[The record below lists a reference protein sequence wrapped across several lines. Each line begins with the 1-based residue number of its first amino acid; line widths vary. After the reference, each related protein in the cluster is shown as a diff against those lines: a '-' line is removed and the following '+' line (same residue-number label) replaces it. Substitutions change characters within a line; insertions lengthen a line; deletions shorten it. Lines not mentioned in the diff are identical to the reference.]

1 MQIFFFWT
9 INFFFLQKSNRLST
23 KQDHRLSQ
31 KSLILKNG
39 KKQKHSKKSTKKPT
53 NVPLSLLIPRLEL
66 QDQSVLECDGTL
78 HRAEKKPCGLS
89 RLWRCCGSREDWM
102 SDRQSTRRWMQG
114 APGWG
119 CRWGFLGIW
128 AWFATGLVLYF
139 GYAAPLAQPPMSQ
152 QSVCARKVL
161 QKINIRHGQ
170 IQVNFK
176 VIILKNMIKLKMSE

>member
-1 MQIFFFWT
+1 M
-9 INFFFLQKSNRLST
+9 QKSNRLST

-89 RLWRCCGSREDWM
+89 RLWRCCGSREDGM

-114 APGWG
+114 APGWW

-161 QKINIRHGQ
+161 LAPFTLVRLLSTMDTL
-170 IQVNFK
+170 VSLK
-176 VIILKNMIKLKMSE
+176 VVALNKPHITHVTSKWLLS